1 MGNEVPVD
9 QGVPKDNAR
18 WQFDGSVTDVFDNM
32 LARSIPQ
39 YEVMREA
46 VFELGSRFV
55 TPSTSIVDLGCSRG
69 EALAPFVLKFGAR
82 NRFVGVE
89 VSPTMLGAA
98 RERFADPI
106 KDGFVD
112 IRDLDLRTH
121 YPLEKA
127 SLARAVA
134 WALGLHVLD
143 TGAMYRSVTLAVLTI
158 QFTPIEYRHRIVKT
172 IFDHTLPGGAFILV
186 EKVLASTA
194 QLDELFVERYHA
206 MKAKHG
212 YTTEQIERKRLA
224 LEGVLVPVT
233 ARWNEDLLRDAGF
246 RQIECF
252 WRWLNFAGWV
262 GVRE

>member
-69 EALAPFVLKFGAR
+69 EALAPFVLKFGAC

-89 VSPTMLGAA
+89 VSPTMLGAV

-127 SLARAVA
+127 SL
-134 WALGLHVLD
+134 
-143 TGAMYRSVTLAVLTI
+143 TLAVLTI